1 MTDAP
6 AIGAAPAPVS
16 FPEAQ
21 LRSQRSLTDV
31 RARTAALAD
40 QADSSEMRAAVSR
53 LSRFLESGQPLKNNV
68 PRGYYLSFTV

>member
-1 MTDAP
+1 MSVAP

-21 LRSQRSLTDV
+21 LRSQRTLGEV
-31 RARTAALAD
+31 RARANVLAD
-40 QADSSEMRAAVSR
+40 KADSAEMRAAVDR
-53 LSRFLESGQPLKNNV
+53 LTRFLDSGQPLKTNV